1 MSDLE
6 DTFGPDFADHVEKRV
21 QERRAERERI
31 SDETKKAIANLAI
44 NEESFKGGDPMFE
57 YTTEEGIT
65 HNVLLMQL
73 AEPRDGSV
81 WSMVNQLDSGGVS
94 VPLDYLGEWIWSIFN
109 DPEMAKTMEPGEWY
123 IVVGNLSQWEPDD
136 GPARDQIAPVRGI
149 IGLEE
154 AKELASGVMDEEG
167 FGEAVE
173 EEEESSEPEE
183 PSKDDAL
190 ETDDDDEQ
198 EEEDEKPSG
207 GIFGGGSDDEEED
220 DEEEDS
226 TPIDTT
232 YGEVASVVE
241 ELADEEDEVWEVHED
256 HSEYDTFLLVVIDK
270 LGLDASDEKV
280 KKAVGEMALDRVD
293 EGPRDDEEDEDTDSL
308 F

>member
-6 DTFGPDFADHVEKRV
+6 DTFGADFADHVQERV
-21 QERRAERERI
+21 QQRRAERERI

-44 NEESFKGGDPMFE
+44 NEDAFKGGDPMFE
-57 YTTEEGIT
+57 YTTEEGVT

-73 AEPRDGSV
+73 AQPRDGSV
-81 WSMVNQLDSGGVS
+81 WSMVNPLDSGGVS
-94 VPLDYLGEWIWSIFN
+94 VPLDYLGEWLWSIFN
-109 DPEMAKTMEPGEWY
+109 DPDMAKTMEEGEWY

-154 AKELASGVMDEEG
+154 AKQLADASMDEEG
-167 FGEAVE
+167 LGGASESE
-173 EEEESSEPEE
+173 EEQPESDEEAKEEALGGSDEEEDEEEDEE
-183 PSKDDAL
+183 PSK
-190 ETDDDDEQ
+190 
-198 EEEDEKPSG
+198 
-207 GIFGGGSDDEEED
+207 GIFGGGGDEDEEPEEEED
-220 DEEEDS
+220 D

-241 ELADEEDEVWEVHED
+241 ELADEEEEVWEVHED
-256 HSEYDTFLLVVIDK
+256 HAEYETFILVVCDK
-270 LGLDASDEKV
+270 LGLDATDEKV

-293 EGPRDDEEDEDTDSL
+293 EGPRDDGEDDETDSL